1 MFRPLH
7 HPIFWSFDMSA
18 WTKVVGLG
26 TSSNFC
32 IWSLKS
38 LGAKIGEK
46 LLWIVVQNSKGQI
59 EKKQLSSSWIP
70 VTYLISSMVSFSL
83 SALDVSSLSA
93 AVWGGAWWP
102 AWRDATAWWP
112 VLRKEGHIAAASQR
126 GAPREAWIWAEE
138 LIEAHRKCWDMGS
151 EKQKISTHNQE
162 LVLL

>member
-7 HPIFWSFDMSA
+7 HPIIWSFDMSS

-59 EKKQLSSSWIP
+59 EKKQLSWIP
-70 VTYLISSMVSFSL
+70 VTSYLISSMVSLSFSSRCLL
-83 SALDVSSLSA
+83 SFSCRVGWRLMAGVARCNSLMASA
-93 AVWGGAWWP
+93 TQGGAHRGSKS
-102 AWRDATAWWP
+102 AWRSA
-112 VLRKEGHIAAASQR
+112 R
-126 GAPREAWIWAEE
+126 GLDLGWEE

-151 EKQKISTHNQE
+151 EKQKFSTHNQE

>member
-26 TSSNFC
+26 TSSNFF

-59 EKKQLSSSWIP
+59 EKKQLSSWIP
-70 VTYLISSMVSFSL
+70 VTYLIYGLFLFQLSMSPLFQLPRGVAPDGRRGAMQQPDGQCDARRGTSRQQVSVARRERPGS
-83 SALDVSSLSA
+83 
-93 AVWGGAWWP
+93 GGL
-102 AWRDATAWWP
+102 RGTHRSTSE
-112 VLRKEGHIAAASQR
+112 VLRYGQLKT
-126 GAPREAWIWAEE
+126 
-138 LIEAHRKCWDMGS
+138 
-151 EKQKISTHNQE
+151 KIFYP
-162 LVLL
+162 

>member
-7 HPIFWSFDMSA
+7 HPIFWSFVMSA

-46 LLWIVVQNSKGQI
+46 LLWIVVQNNKGQI
-59 EKKQLSSSWIP
+59 EKKQLSSWIP
-70 VTYLISSMVSFSL
+70 VTYLISSIVSFSL

-112 VLRKEGHIAAASQR
+112 VRR
-126 GAPREAWIWAEE
+126 GSKSAWRSARGLDLVGWEE

-151 EKQKISTHNQE
+151 EKQKFSTHNQE